1 MPQLRKGLTNG
12 ASQAGGD
19 QTPEKQGNA
28 AGETTVNLDNQF
40 QKAKTTHNRNVK
52 KANNGIRVTILFSAG
67 EVVIASLLVQQVY
80 TAPYRPD
87 AYCRRHSSAL
97 SADGNSGK
105 KFTNFE
111 RRLLICDIGLR

>member
-28 AGETTVNLDNQF
+28 AGKTTVNLDNQF

-80 TAPYRPD
+80 TAPGPMPIAGGTARH
-87 AYCRRHSSAL
+87 CRQMETLERNSQTL
-97 SADGNSGK
+97 S
-105 KFTNFE
+105 
-111 RRLLICDIGLR
+111 DIY